1 MQQFSVRLSDEHG
14 AAIKRLARSR
24 GRSVNQTFED
34 LVVAA
39 TDPSNA
45 GDEIVVLR
53 ERLALAG
60 FTVDHAWGE
69 PVTRPTSEELAR
81 ASAAAAQAT
90 PLSEIVSEQ
99 RR

>member
-1 MQQFSVRLSDEHG
+1 MHQFSVRLSDEHG
-14 AAIKRLARSR
+14 AAIKRLARAR

-39 TDPSNA
+39 TDPSHA
-45 GDEIVVLR
+45 GDEIVALR

-60 FTVDHAWGE
+60 FAVDHAWGE
-69 PVTRPTSEELAR
+69 PVSRPTRDELAR

>member
-1 MQQFSVRLSDEHG
+1 MHRFSVRLSDEHG
-14 AAIKRLARSR
+14 AAIKRLARAR
-24 GRSVNQTFED
+24 GRSVNQTFKD

-45 GDEIVVLR
+45 GDEIVALR
-53 ERLALAG
+53 ERLARAAL
-60 FTVDHAWGE
+60 TVGHTWGE
-69 PVTRPTSEELAR
+69 PVTRPTIEELAR
-81 ASAAAAQAT
+81 ASTAAAQGT